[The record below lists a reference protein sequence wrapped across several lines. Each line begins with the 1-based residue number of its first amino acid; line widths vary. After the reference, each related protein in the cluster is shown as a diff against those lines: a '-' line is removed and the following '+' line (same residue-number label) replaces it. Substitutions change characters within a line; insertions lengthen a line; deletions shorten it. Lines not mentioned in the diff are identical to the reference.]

1 MSGYEELI
9 ASKGTE
15 TPAAEAPPPVVDV
28 APEPAPVVSEPA
40 PSEVQAPP
48 VVETQPAAAAPAA
61 PAEPQEH
68 TVPLPV
74 LLRTRDELGGK
85 LTAAEQRALAA
96 ERRLAEI
103 DRQRREAAAQAPDI
117 LADPDAYI
125 AWSERRTQDMVRQ
138 AVASVETKQA
148 QYVETLSRSMMQ
160 RHLGPEKFGELDKF
174 IQAAPDQA
182 HAIALKQ
189 PDPYGWFYSKFE
201 EAMKHRK
208 AQQALE
214 QIDKFGG
221 KSIEEIVA
229 ERVAAELAKQAQ
241 PAAPVET
248 APATD
253 TRPRNPDGTFAT
265 STNQTQR
272 HQPPS
277 LSVVAGAP
285 APRGGEALSGY
296 DMLTKKRG

>member
-1 MSGYEELI
+1 MSGYEDLI
-9 ASKGTE
+9 ASKST
-15 TPAAEAPPPVVDV
+15 EAPAVEAPPVVDV
-28 APEPAPVVSEPA
+28 APEPAPVASEPA

-48 VVETQPAAAAPAA
+48 VVETPPAAAAP
-61 PAEPQEH
+61 PEPQEH

-125 AWSERRTQDMVRQ
+125 AWSERRTQEMVRQ
-138 AVASVETKQA
+138 AVASVEMKQT

-160 RHLGPEKFGELDKF
+160 RHLGQEKFGELDQF

-189 PDPYGWFYSKFE
+189 PDPYGWFYEKFQ
-201 EAMKHRK
+201 EAQKHRT
-208 AQQALE
+208 AQAALE

-229 ERVAAELAKQAQ
+229 ERVAAELAKQTQATA
-241 PAAPVET
+241 AAPAEP
-248 APATD
+248 APVD
-253 TRPRNPDGTFAT
+253 NRPRNPDGTFAST
-265 STNQTQR
+265 STSQAQR

-277 LSVVAGAP
+277 LSVVVGAP
-285 APRGGEALSGY
+285 APRGGEAVSGY
-296 DMLTKKRG
+296 DMLTQKRG